1 MIFQSTRAKK
11 RLMKLRG
18 FAWLVYSSMCL
29 RFTRWNWG
37 VLYRQIQGLNIDR
50 LHVGCGNILVP
61 GWLNLTFEKREE
73 YGRIKKVTGAWWL
86 NFNALDSLPVA
97 DESVQYLAA
106 SHFIEHLDFNAGLR
120 FTREAF
126 RVMKKGGVIHLS
138 CPDLELYASHYI
150 HRNRSFFDDPRIRVV
165 CTFKNAETC
174 GEIFIA
180 KAYDSGGAH
189 RWFYDAESL
198 IHILTQAGFVQACR
212 VSRLESDIADIGK
225 IELAEREIE
234 TVYVEARKQ

>member
-1 MIFQSTRAKK
+1 
-11 RLMKLRG
+11 MKLRG
-18 FAWLVYSSMCL
+18 LAWAAYSWVCL

-50 LHVGCGNILVP
+50 LHVGCGKVLLP
-61 GWLNLTFEKREE
+61 GWLNITYEKREE
-73 YGRIKKVTGAWWL
+73 YGRIKKVAGVWWL
-86 NFNALDSLPVA
+86 NFNALNSLPVP
-97 DESVQYLAA
+97 DESIQYLAA
-106 SHFIEHLDFNAGLR
+106 SHFIEHLDFTAGIR
-120 FTREAF
+120 FTKEAF
-126 RVMKKGGVIHLS
+126 RVMKKCGVIHLS
-138 CPDLELYASHYI
+138 CPDLELYASNYI
-150 HRNRSFFDDPRIRVV
+150 LRNRPFFDDPAIRKA

-180 KAYDSGGAH
+180 KAYDGGGAH